1 MSQLR
6 QKMIRAMQLRE
17 FSPKTLQAYV
27 AAVSGLAKYC
37 NKSPDKIDQEEV
49 ENYLLYLRQELVRS
63 PSTCNVVISGLKF
76 FYEHTIK
83 DESVK
88 LKLPSRKR
96 TKRLPEVLSWEE
108 ANSVITSPANIKHRV
123 LLMTAY
129 SAGLRISE
137 LVNLRLKHIDNSRMV
152 IRVEQGKGKKD
163 RYTILSQ
170 RLLKELRIYWKACRP
185 ENWLFPTKNSTRHIS
200 ITSVQR
206 IYNKAKKKEGITKGK
221 GIHTLRH
228 CFATHLLE
236 AGYDVRKIQLLMGHR
251 SLSTTMIYLHVS
263 RGGLEMVKSPLD
275 FVDEEKEITSP
286 WEDADDTIS
295 V

>member
-17 FSPKTLQAYV
+17 FSPKTQEAYV

-37 NKSPDKIDQEEV
+37 NKLPDKIDQEEV
-49 ENYLLYLRQELVRS
+49 ENYLLYLRQELGRS
-63 PSTCNVVISGLKF
+63 PSTCNVVISGLRF

-83 DESVK
+83 DESVT
-88 LKLPSRKR
+88 LKLPPRKK
-96 TKRLPEVLSWEE
+96 TKRLPEVLSREE
-108 ANSVITSPANIKHRV
+108 VNRVITCPANIKHRV

-129 SAGLRISE
+129 SGGLRISE
-137 LVNLRLKHIDNSRMV
+137 LVKLRLKHIDSSRMV

-170 RLLKELRIYWKACRP
+170 KLLKELRIYWKACRP
-185 ENWLFPTKNSTRHIS
+185 GNWLFPRKNSTQHIS
-200 ITSVQR
+200 ISAVQR
-206 IYNKAKKKEGITKGK
+206 IYNKAKKKAGITKGK

-236 AGYDVRKIQLLMGHR
+236 AGYDVRKIQILMGHR
-251 SLSTTMIYLHVS
+251 SLSTTMVYLHVS
-263 RGGLEMVKSPLD
+263 RKDLGMIKSPLD
-275 FVDEEKEITSP
+275 FVDEEITSP
-286 WEDADDTIS
+286 WEDTDDTTS
-295 V
+295 L

>member
-6 QKMIRAMQLRE
+6 QKIIRAMQLRE
-17 FSPKTLQAYV
+17 FSPKTQEAYV
-27 AAVSGLAKYC
+27 AAVSVLAKYC
-37 NKSPDKIDQEEV
+37 NKSPRTIDQEEI

-63 PSTCNVVISGLKF
+63 PSTCNVVISGLRF
-76 FYEHTIK
+76 FYEYAIK
-83 DESVK
+83 DGSVK
-88 LKLPSRKR
+88 LKLPPRKK
-96 TKRLPEVLSWEE
+96 TKRLPEVLSRQEV
-108 ANSVITSPANIKHRV
+108 NRLISSPANIKHRV

-129 SAGLRISE
+129 SAGLRVSE
-137 LVNLRLKHIDNSRMV
+137 LVKLRLKHIDSSRMV

-170 RLLKELRIYWKACRP
+170 QLLKELRIYWKACRP
-185 ENWLFPTKNSTRHIS
+185 ENWLFSTKNSTRHIA
-200 ITSVQR
+200 ITTAQR

-236 AGYDVRKIQLLMGHR
+236 AGYDVRTIQILLGHR
-251 SLSTTMIYLHVS
+251 SLSTTMVYLHVS
-263 RGGLEMVKSPLD
+263 RRCLGMVKSPLD
-275 FVDEEKEITSP
+275 FVDEEITSP
-286 WEDADDTIS
+286 WEDTDDTIS

>member
-17 FSPKTLQAYV
+17 FSPKTQVAYV

-37 NKSPDKIDQEEV
+37 NKSPHKINQEEV
-49 ENYLLYLRQELVRS
+49 ENYLLYLRQELKRS
-63 PSTCNVVISGLKF
+63 SSTCNVDG
-76 FYEHTIK
+76 
-83 DESVK
+83 SVK
-88 LKLPSRKR
+88 LKLPPRKK
-96 TKRLPEVLSWEE
+96 TKRLPEVLSRQEV
-108 ANSVITSPANIKHRV
+108 NRLISNPANIKHRV
-123 LLMTAY
+123 MLMTAY
-129 SAGLRISE
+129 SAGLRVSE
-137 LVNLRLKHIDNSRMV
+137 LVKVRLKHIDSSRMV

-170 RLLKELRIYWKACRP
+170 QLLKELCIYWKACRP
-185 ENWLFPTKNSTRHIS
+185 VNWLFSTKNSTRHIA
-200 ITSVQR
+200 ITTAQR

-236 AGYDVRKIQLLMGHR
+236 AGYDVRTIQILLGHR
-251 SLSTTMIYLHVS
+251 SLSTTMVYLHVS
-263 RGGLEMVKSPLD
+263 KRCLGMVKSPLD
-275 FVDEEKEITSP
+275 FVDEEITSP
-286 WEDADDTIS
+286 WEDTDDTIS

>member
-17 FSPKTLQAYV
+17 FSPKTQEAYV
-27 AAVSGLAKYC
+27 AAVAGLAKYC
-37 NKSPDKIDQEEV
+37 NKSPDKIIQEEI

-63 PSTCNVVISGLKF
+63 PSTCNVVISGLRF

-88 LKLPSRKR
+88 LKLPPRKK
-96 TKRLPEVLSWEE
+96 TKRLPEVLSREE
-108 ANSVITSPANIKHRV
+108 VNRVITCPANIKHRV

-137 LVNLRLKHIDNSRMV
+137 LVKLRLKHIDSSRMV

-163 RYTILSQ
+163 RDTILSQ

-185 ENWLFPTKNSTRHIS
+185 ENWLFPTKNLTRHIS
-200 ITSVQR
+200 ISAVQR

-228 CFATHLLE
+228 YAEYRIMPSNPCNLL
-236 AGYDVRKIQLLMGHR
+236 
-251 SLSTTMIYLHVS
+251 
-263 RGGLEMVKSPLD
+263 
-275 FVDEEKEITSP
+275 F
-286 WEDADDTIS
+286 
-295 V
+295 